1 LRVTPHQLRHTYATT
16 LVNGGMSLQALMAL
30 MGHVSAEMSLRYA
43 SLASP
48 TVRAAY
54 EAAMSK
60 VRSRQALF
68 VRPAGQGAVPD
79 RVEWLRSEMLKTRVA
94 HGYCS
99 RDLVAEACPY
109 ANICEQCD
117 SYVAA
122 PEFQPAL
129 EAQLADIVELRDDA
143 QDRQWESEVAR
154 HNRVIA
160 SIDSHLRR
168 LKNSG

>member
-1 LRVTPHQLRHTYATT
+1 
-16 LVNGGMSLQALMAL
+16 MSLQALMAL
-30 MGHVSAEMSLRYA
+30 MGHVSAEMTLRYA

-54 EAAMSK
+54 EAAMTK
-60 VRSRQALF
+60 VHARQALF
-68 VRPAGQGAVPD
+68 VAATGRPSAPD

-99 RDLVAEACPY
+99 RDLVADACPY

-117 SYVAA
+117 NYVAA

-129 EAQLADIVELRDDA
+129 EAQLADIHTLRDDA
-143 QDRQWESEVAR
+143 KTRGWDSETAR
-154 HNRVIA
+154 HERVIA
-160 SIDSHLRR
+160 SIDGHLRR
-168 LKNSG
+168 LKNQA